1 MYIIMIWLKTE
12 DIEVK
17 KAAKGK
23 KKIQINFKVVTA
35 KTKKKKDYMIFPQSK
50 IRRKKYISEFSKKII
65 NGVEFCVE

>member
-35 KTKKKKDYMIFPQSK
+35 KKKKKKRIY
-50 IRRKKYISEFSKKII
+50 YFSTK
-65 NGVEFCVE
+65 